1 MDNSFIGK
9 ILYNFFKNTV
19 FYDFFLFKLRH
30 KSIFF
35 ARFD

>member
-19 FYDFFLFKLRH
+19 FYDFF
-30 KSIFF
+30 SSS
-35 ARFD
+35 